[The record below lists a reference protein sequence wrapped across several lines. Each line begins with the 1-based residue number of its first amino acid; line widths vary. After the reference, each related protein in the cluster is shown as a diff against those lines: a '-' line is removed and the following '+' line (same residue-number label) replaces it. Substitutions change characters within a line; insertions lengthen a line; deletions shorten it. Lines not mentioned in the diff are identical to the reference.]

1 MLRILELCAVDF
13 TAYHLLRPLG
23 TALRRAGHDVHFCCS
38 PGDLLEALERE
49 GFSVFPLPIA
59 RSYDA
64 AKHLVSLARLYRF
77 LRRTPFDV
85 IHTHTPVAGLIGR
98 LAARLAGVPRIV
110 YTAHG
115 FYFHEGMNPFV
126 RRLFVSLE
134 RFGGRLSDLVL
145 VQSEEDYREALRER
159 IMPDERLVHIGN
171 GVDPTLFGGREQIET
186 AEAVRSALGLKDGPV
201 VGFVGRIVREKGVV
215 EFVRAAA
222 RVRRDHP
229 NSEFVM
235 VGAPLESDRDD
246 CRGHVSQ
253 LAEELGIA
261 DALFFTG
268 YRKDVPAILS
278 LFDVF
283 VLPSYREGMPRALLE
298 AMASGIPVVAS
309 DIRGCREEVVDGVT
323 GLLVPPR
330 DHEQLGESIS
340 LLLDSGDR
348 SRRMGEA
355 ARERVIERF
364 DERKIVA
371 HQVRLIEEL
380 AGERSEN

>member
-23 TALRRAGHDVHFCCS
+23 DALRRAGHEVHFCCS
-38 PGDLLEALERE
+38 PGDLLDSLGEE

-59 RSYDA
+59 RSYNLT
-64 AKHLVSLARLYRF
+64 KHLVSLWRLYRF
-77 LRRTPFDV
+77 LRRTRFDV

-98 LAARLAGVPRIV
+98 VAARLAGVPNIV

-115 FYFHEGMNPFV
+115 FYFHEGMSPPV

-159 IMPDERLVHIGN
+159 IMPSERLVHIGN
-171 GVDPTLFGGREQIET
+171 GVDPTLFGGEGTAEGT
-186 AEAVRSALGLKDGPV
+186 AEARNALGLKEGPV
-201 VGFVGRIVREKGVV
+201 VGFVGRIVREKGVM

-222 RVRRDHP
+222 MVRRDHP
-229 NSEFVM
+229 RAEFVM

-246 CRGHVSQ
+246 CWMHVVD
-253 LAEELGIA
+253 LAQELGIPE
-261 DALFFTG
+261 ALHMTG
-268 YRKDVPAILS
+268 YRKDVPVLLS

-309 DIRGCREEVVDGVT
+309 DIRGCREEVEESVT

-330 DHEQLGESIS
+330 DHERLGKSIS
-340 LLLDSGDR
+340 MLLDSRER
-348 SRRMGEA
+348 SHRMGEA
-355 ARERVIERF
+355 ARKRVEERF
-364 DERKIVA
+364 DERRIVA
-371 HQVRLIEEL
+371 HQVSLIEEL
-380 AGERSEN
+380 TRHAPEK

>member
-13 TAYHLLRPLG
+13 TAYHLLKPLG
-23 TALRRAGHDVHFCCS
+23 DALRRAGHEVHFCCS
-38 PGDLLEALERE
+38 PGALLDELEQE
-49 GFSVFPLPIA
+49 GYSVYALPIA

-64 AKHLVSLARLYRF
+64 VKHLISLTRLYRF
-77 LRRTPFDV
+77 LGRTGFDV

-98 LAARLAGVPRIV
+98 VAARLARVPRVV

-115 FYFHEGMNPFV
+115 FYFHEGMSPV
-126 RRLFVSLE
+126 VKRLFVSLE

-159 IMPDERLVHIGN
+159 IMPGDRLVHIGN
-171 GVDPTLFGGREQIET
+171 GVDPTLFGGAGRT
-186 AEAVRSALGLKDGPV
+186 GEAAGARSALGLKDGPV
-201 VGFVGRIVREKGVV
+201 VGFIGRIVREKGVM
-215 EFVRAAA
+215 EFIRAAA

-229 NSEFVM
+229 DAQFVM
-235 VGAPLESDRDD
+235 VGSPLESDRDD
-246 CRGHVSQ
+246 CRRRASR
-253 LAEELGIA
+253 LAEDLGIA
-261 DALFFTG
+261 DALLMTG
-268 YRKDVPAILS
+268 YRNDVPALLS

-283 VLPSYREGMPRALLE
+283 ALPSYREGMPRALLE

-309 DIRGCREEVVDGVT
+309 DIRGCREEVEEGVT

-330 DHEQLGESIS
+330 DHERLGESIS
-340 LLLDSGDR
+340 LLLDSTER

-355 ARERVIERF
+355 ARERVMERF

-371 HQVRLIEEL
+371 RQVRLIEEL
-380 AGERSEN
+380 AGRRPEN

>member
-23 TALRRAGHDVHFCCS
+23 DALRRAGHEVHFCCS
-38 PGDLLEALERE
+38 PGDLLDELERE
-49 GFSVFPLPIA
+49 DFSVFALPIA
-59 RSYDA
+59 RSYDLS
-64 AKHLVSLARLYRF
+64 KHLVSLSRLHRF
-77 LRRTPFDV
+77 LRRTRFDV

-98 LAARLAGVPRIV
+98 VAARLARVPRVV

-115 FYFHEGMNPFV
+115 FYFHDGMRPSV

-134 RFGGRLSDLVL
+134 KFGGRLSDLVL
-145 VQSEEDYREALRER
+145 VQSEEDYREALSER
-159 IMPDERLVHIGN
+159 IMPPERLVHIGN
-171 GVDPTLFGGREQIET
+171 GVDPALFGGEGGAGAA
-186 AEAVRSALGLKDGPV
+186 AEARSLLGLREGPI
-201 VGFVGRIVREKGVV
+201 VGFVGRIVREKGVM
-215 EFVRAAA
+215 EFIRAAA
-222 RVRRDHP
+222 RVRENHP
-229 NSEFVM
+229 GAEFVM

-246 CRGHVSQ
+246 CWNHVSR

-261 DALFFTG
+261 EALFMTG
-268 YRKDVPAILS
+268 YRKDVPVLLS

-283 VLPSYREGMPRALLE
+283 VLPSYREGMPRSLLE

-309 DIRGCREEVVDGVT
+309 DIRGCREEVDEGVT

-330 DHEQLGESIS
+330 DHERLGEAIS
-340 LLLDSGDR
+340 MLLDSKER

-371 HQVRLIEEL
+371 RQVRLIEEL
-380 AGERSEN
+380 AGHASEK